1 MSSGHRGFAASHGA
15 GGTGAMRSL
24 RGGSKKPPPLMDPSR
39 QRDGHR
45 ILALFRPYRGRLI
58 AVVALIVFS
67 SALSMLSPFLL
78 QSVLDN
84 GIFKHQTTLLT
95 ELVAGMIA
103 IAVATSAFSVWQTYI
118 VNVVGQRVMH
128 DLRAAVYRRLQ
139 RMSLA
144 FFTRTRTG
152 EVQSRIA
159 NDIGGLDSVVT
170 STATTIAQNAT
181 TVIAALIAL
190 CLLNWRLAAISL
202 VFVPLFVWMTRRV
215 GKVRRRIT
223 TEQQRRLADL
233 SSLVSESLSVSGILL
248 GKTMGRGGD
257 LAERFTGESKGI
269 ADLEVRSRMAGRW
282 VMSTIQMTFAIQPAI
297 VYWLAGQ
304 SFIGHISIGTVV
316 AFSTLQTRLL
326 FPIQSL
332 LGVGAD
338 MEASLAL
345 FDRIFEYLDLPVDI
359 AEAENPVQLRP
370 AEVLGEVRLEHV
382 WFRYEGQTGS
392 VPPPPADAASQG
404 PGRSAPADLPM
415 EFASAD
421 STAPADLPME
431 FASADST
438 DSAWTLSDITLEVA
452 AGTRT
457 AIVGETGSGKTTLG
471 YLVARLYEPQRG
483 RVSIDG
489 VDVREASLAS
499 LAATV
504 GVVSQETYLF
514 HASVREN
521 LRFARPEAS
530 DEEIEDAARTAR
542 IHDLIASL
550 SEGYDTVVGERGY
563 RFSGGEKQRMAIA
576 RTILRNPPVLVLDEA
591 TSSLDTQ
598 TEYAVQAELER
609 LAEGRTTITIAHRLS
624 TVRDADQI
632 VVLDK
637 GRIVERG
644 THEELLDRGGA
655 YAALVAR
662 DVAEEPVEG

>member
-1 MSSGHRGFAASHGA
+1 MSSGSRGFAASHGH
-15 GGTGAMRSL
+15 GAPGRMRSL
-24 RGGSKKPPPLMDPSR
+24 RGGSGKKPPPLMDPTR
-39 QRDGHR
+39 KRDRHR
-45 ILALFRPYRGRLI
+45 ILALFAPYRKRLMI
-58 AVVALIVFS
+58 VLVMIVFS
-67 SALSMLSPFLL
+67 AGLGMVSPFLL
-78 QSVLDN
+78 KAVLDK
-84 GIFKHQTTLLT
+84 GIFHHEHTLLT
-95 ELVAGMIA
+95 ELVAAMIVIA
-103 IAVATSAFSVWQTYI
+103 ILTAALNVFQTYI
-118 VNVVGQRVMH
+118 SNQVGQRVMH
-128 DLRAAVYRRLQ
+128 DLRASVYQHLQ

-159 NDIGGLDSVVT
+159 NDIGGLESVVT
-170 STATTIAQNAT
+170 TTATTIAQNAT
-181 TVIAALIAL
+181 TVIAALVAMCI
-190 CLLNWRLAAISL
+190 LNPLLAAISL
-202 VFVPLFVWMTRRV
+202 VFVPLFVWLTRRV
-215 GKVRRRIT
+215 GKVRRKIT

-233 SSLVSESLSVSGILL
+233 SALVAESLSVSGIML

-257 LAERFTGESKGI
+257 LANRFTGESKGI

-304 SFIGHISIGTVV
+304 SFIGPISIGTVV
-316 AFSTLQTRLL
+316 AFTTLQTRLL

-359 AEAENPVQLRP
+359 VESDNPVALRP
-370 AEVLGEVRLEHV
+370 EELLGEVRLEDV
-382 WFRYEGQTGS
+382 SFRYEGAG
-392 VPPPPADAASQG
+392 PPRPERSAPALAQDLT
-404 PGRSAPADLPM
+404 PERSAPADLSIEP
-415 EFASAD
+415 ALAG
-421 STAPADLPME
+421 ST
-431 FASADST
+431 
-438 DSAWTLSDITLEVA
+438 WTLRHVDLDVT

-471 YLVARLYEPQRG
+471 YLVARLYEPQQG
-483 RVSIDG
+483 RVTIDG
-489 VDVREASLAS
+489 VDVRDMSLGS

-521 LRFARPEAS
+521 LRFARPEATDS
-530 DEEIEDAARTAR
+530 EIEDAARTAR

-550 SEGYDTVVGERGY
+550 PDGYDTVVGERGY

-576 RTILRNPPVLVLDEA
+576 RTVLRNPPVLVLDEA
-591 TSSLDTQ
+591 TSALDTQ

-624 TVRDADQI
+624 TIRDADQI
-632 VVLDK
+632 VVLDH
-637 GRIVERG
+637 GQIVERG

-662 DVAEEPVEG
+662 DVTEEPVEG